1 MFAVNKEQ
9 VSAVSADNAETSENC
24 IGTLELANTNGLLSG
39 ELQHTEGVV
48 NVSSPIP
55 QFKEDL
61 STTTIVVATE
71 PSSEKVDKGILVR
84 GYVDTK
90 LRNSFF
96 KELFNGCSWWHK
108 RSLEAGFGTY
118 ILQRPE
124 KRYLLYFDILYE
136 THIKQEQIHQI
147 IYN

>member
-24 IGTLELANTNGLLSG
+24 IGTLELANTDGLLSG

-48 NVSSPIP
+48 NDSSPIP

-71 PSSEKVDKGILVR
+71 PSSERVDKGILVR

-96 KELFNGCSWWHK
+96 
-108 RSLEAGFGTY
+108 
-118 ILQRPE
+118 
-124 KRYLLYFDILYE
+124 LL
-136 THIKQEQIHQI
+136 I
-147 IYN
+147 IQWMQLVA